1 MKSPYASRLPAG
13 GGICSSSPKPFRSS
27 PLGLEPQ
34 ANPDIRLKKISQQ
47 KSERWKIDHDEAIGH
62 HLRGCINSEAV

>member
-13 GGICSSSPKPFRSS
+13 GGICSSSPKGFRSS

-34 ANPDIRLKKISQQ
+34 ANPDFRFKQ
-47 KSERWKIDHDEAIGH
+47 KSKEEGEWLSMKAAEIARVGIGRKRSAR
-62 HLRGCINSEAV
+62 L